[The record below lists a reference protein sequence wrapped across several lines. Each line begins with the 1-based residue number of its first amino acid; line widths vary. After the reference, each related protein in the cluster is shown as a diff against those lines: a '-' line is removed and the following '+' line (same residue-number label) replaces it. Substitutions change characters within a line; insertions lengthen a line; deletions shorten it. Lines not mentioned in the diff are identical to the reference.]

1 MQPGGRYQLKWED
14 LPDSPT
20 QRQIWQTATSVLIW
34 AARNHGRSR
43 SPEQREDLLRYA
55 RETFARKRRWLAVNQ
70 PEAAG
75 KFYRNNHQTPT
86 AGENW
91 TGQLIKLANEYAYLE
106 SSDTKPDLSEME
118 AHEALARA
126 ETDLVYHSTTRPTKS
141 GQTHRPRDPEETG
154 RVMDD
159 GRRYVTS
166 RCGQL
171 IPGIHMSRI
180 PTCPACRTGVGTNQ
194 GGKSRRKGRD
204 YISVKCPT
212 CLAVAGEDCTG
223 SEVHPVPSNQRF
235 HGGREYLAKLPACPE
250 CGSHAGDP
258 CVQEDED
265 LKAPHERRIQA
276 LQEPTEGEQ
285 GSREAG

>member
-1 MQPGGRYQLKWED
+1 MQPETRHQMRWED
-14 LPDSPT
+14 LPGNPT
-20 QRQIWQTATSVLIW
+20 HKQIWQTATSVLIW

-70 PEAAG
+70 PEAAAT
-75 KFYRNNHQTPT
+75 FYRKNHQSPT
-86 AGENW
+86 SGENW

-118 AHEALARA
+118 VQEALARA

-141 GQTHRPRDPEETG
+141 GQTHRTQNPEETG

-180 PTCPACRTGVGTNQ
+180 PTCPACRTGVGAKI
-194 GGKSRRKGRD
+194 GRKAIKRARA
-204 YISVKCPT
+204 YVSVKCPT
-212 CLAVAGEDCTG
+212 CLAAVGEDCTS
-223 SEVHPVPSNQRF
+223 SEAHPIPASHQF
-235 HGGREYLAKLPACPE
+235 HGAREYLARLPACPE
-250 CGSHAGDP
+250 CGTPAGDP
-258 CVQEDED
+258 CVQENAN
-265 LKAPHERRIQA
+265 LRVPHERRTQA
-276 LQEPTEGEQ
+276 LQELME
-285 GSREAG
+285 